1 MSCSWNCQTPLGKG
15 KSRLCNTNSNMLPV
29 SLGRVADFSDED
41 EEFSS
46 NEEGEGSD
54 SETMLEERRSRKT
67 KMPVNAR
74 VSFDIVSDD

>member
-1 MSCSWNCQTPLGKG
+1 MKYHC
-15 KSRLCNTNSNMLPV
+15 V
-29 SLGRVADFSDED
+29 GRVAEFSDED

-54 SETMLEERRSRKT
+54 SEPMLEERRARKA

-74 VSFDIVSDD
+74 VTYYLRFQLEENLFIGLVSDGR